1 MRDVVF
7 TSRFKK
13 DFKRE
18 KSGTHKL
25 FLASSEFMEILTS
38 LRTDTPLAEKYYD
51 HAIKGQF
58 K

>member
-38 LRTDTPLAEKYYD
+38 LRTDTPLQVLSTLQEM
-51 HAIKGQF
+51 F
-58 K
+58 TE